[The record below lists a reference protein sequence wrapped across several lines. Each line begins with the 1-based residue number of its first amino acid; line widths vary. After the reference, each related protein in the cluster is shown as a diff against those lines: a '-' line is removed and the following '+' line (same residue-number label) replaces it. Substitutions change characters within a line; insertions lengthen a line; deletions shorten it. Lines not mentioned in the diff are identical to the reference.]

1 MNDKEI
7 MKMVEERLAE
17 LEEVR
22 LDLAYLRNKDPE
34 IFEKYEQLTEIY
46 NHKFDAI
53 KNLLKELST
62 PDAVRIGSFSRD
74 RKSTSLKY
82 KPSLLPNEVLVI
94 PGVVKDV
101 DAKKITELVA
111 LGVIEQHQLET
122 ASYEYSRSPSV
133 RTGDVQRANLPTLAA
148 AK

>member
-1 MNDKEI
+1 MNDRQI
-7 MKMVEERLAE
+7 MKLVEERLSE
-17 LEEVR
+17 LEDVR
-22 LDLAYLRNKDPE
+22 LDLAALKNKEPE
-34 IFEKYEQLTEIY
+34 LFEKYEQLTEIY
-46 NHKFDAI
+46 NTNFDAI
-53 KNLLKELST
+53 KNLLKELDT

-74 RKSTSLKY
+74 RKSSTLKY
-82 KPSLLPNEVLVI
+82 KPSLLPNDVLVI

-133 RTGDVQRANLPTLAA
+133 RTGDVQRATLPTLMV
-148 AK
+148 K